1 MQAFLQRRRDEYEA
15 AQQEIKRLSDELERY
30 DCVIL
35 YYETKNE
42 VGMT

>member
-15 AQQEIKRLSDELERY
+15 AQQEIKGLSDELEGYGRF
-30 DCVIL
+30 IL
-35 YYETKNE
+35 YYEAKNK